1 MWEDSTE
8 KCFILAG
15 VLFFISVIVG
25 IGYSEYL
32 DYNLSLKAVEA
43 GYEQQVM
50 GTKVIWVKTDDIRIE
65 KE

>member
-8 KCFILAG
+8 KFFIFAAI
-15 VLFFISVIVG
+15 LFFLSVIVG

-32 DYNLSLKAVEA
+32 DYNLSLKAIET
-43 GYEQQVM
+43 GYEQKVD
-50 GTKVIWVKTDDIRIE
+50 GTKVIWVKTDGIRVE